1 MGNAQSRVRDNRICM
16 PNRLAREKSPYLLQH
31 QNNPVE
37 WYAWGDEAFEAARTQ
52 EKPVFLSV
60 GYSTCHWCHVMEH
73 ESFENEQIAALLN
86 RHFVSIKVD
95 REERPDVDRTYMA
108 YVQTATGAG
117 GWPMSVWLTPDGRPF
132 LGGTYFPPEN
142 RYGRPG
148 FPAVLERIAHA
159 WATERERIVEASE
172 QVAADLAREAEVGTP
187 SSDITA
193 DALDSGFHVCRRLFD
208 SRLGG
213 FGQAPKFP
221 RPAILDFLLRYHA
234 RTKNA
239 EALEMVVT
247 TLHAMSRGGMNDQL
261 GGGFHRYSVDEYWFV
276 PHFEKMLYDQA
287 QLARALTE
295 TYVVTRDDA
304 FAAEARR
311 VLDYVMRDMSNP
323 EGAFYSAEDA
333 DSVIDPAEPM
343 KKGEGAFYVWSPA
356 EIRSALGEEAARIF
370 MYRYG
375 AEEHGNV
382 QNDPHAEFEGRNI
395 LFSAYSPEATA
406 HHFDLP
412 LSEVAQ
418 SLAASERRL
427 LELRGDRVRPHLDD
441 KVLTAWN
448 GLMIGAFAVAGAALG
463 SDTYLGAAR
472 GAASFIRKTMWNA
485 ETRTLLRRYRDGEAA
500 IYGFLDDY
508 AFLINGLLDLYQG
521 DFDPGHLDFAI
532 ALAERMREL
541 FEDKERGGFFT
552 TAIEN
557 ADPRALLRM
566 KDDYDGA
573 EPAGNSVA
581 AIALLRIER
590 LTGLPALGDAA
601 RNTLRAFGARLRAQP
616 FAMPEMLCA
625 VDLALSPP
633 HQVVI
638 AGLRDDVATAALID
652 EVRKHFLPDTAI
664 LLVDEVSRESIARWN
679 ETARE
684 WKPINGQPAAFV
696 CENFVCQLPV
706 MEPGK
711 LAELLVAGQYQNPST
726 PKPSY

>member
-1 MGNAQSRVRDNRICM
+1 M

-31 QNNPVE
+31 QNNPVD
-37 WYAWGDEAFEAARTQ
+37 WYAWGDEAFEAARAQ
-52 EKPVFLSV
+52 AKPVFLSV

-108 YVQTATGAG
+108 YVQASTGAG
-117 GWPMSVWLTPDGRPF
+117 GWPMSVWLTPDGLPF

-148 FPAVLERIAHA
+148 FPAVLQRIAHA
-159 WATERERIVEASE
+159 WATEGERIVEASE
-172 QVAADLAREAEVGTP
+172 QVAADLAREAEVGAP
-187 SSDITA
+187 SSDIAA
-193 DALDSGFHVCRRLFD
+193 DALDSGFQVCRRLFD
-208 SRLGG
+208 PRLGG

-221 RPAILDFLLRYHA
+221 RPAVLDFLLRYHA
-234 RTKNA
+234 RTRNA

-247 TLHAMSRGGMNDQL
+247 TLRAMSRGGMNDQL

-295 TYVVTRDDA
+295 AYLVTRDA
-304 FAAEARR
+304 PFAAEARR
-311 VLDYVMRDMSNP
+311 VLDYVMRDMTYS

-333 DSVIDPAEPM
+333 DSVIDPAEPT
-343 KKGEGAFYVWSPA
+343 KKGEGAFYIWSAA
-356 EIRSALGEEAARIF
+356 EIRAALGEEAAKLF

-382 QNDPHAEFEGRNI
+382 QNDPHGEFEGRNI
-395 LFSAYSPEATA
+395 LFSAYSPEETA

-412 LSEVAQ
+412 LNEVAQ
-418 SLAASERRL
+418 SLAVSERRL

-448 GLMIGAFAVAGAALG
+448 GLMIGAFAVAAAALG

-472 GAASFIRKTMWNA
+472 RAASFIRKTMWNA

-500 IYGFLDDY
+500 IHGFLDDY
-508 AFLINGLLDLYQG
+508 AFLISGLLDLYQA

-541 FEDKERGGFFT
+541 FEDKEHGGFFT

-590 LTGLPALGDAA
+590 LTGLLPFGDAGRKA
-601 RNTLRAFGARLRAQP
+601 LRAFGARLRAQP

-633 HQVVI
+633 RQIVI
-638 AGLRDDVATAALID
+638 AGFRDEVATAALIG

-664 LLVDEVSRESIARWN
+664 LLVDDASREAIAKWN

-684 WKPINGQPAAFV
+684 WKPIDGQPAAFV
-696 CENFVCQLPV
+696 CENFVCRLPV
-706 MEPGK
+706 TEPAK
-711 LAELLVAGQYQNPST
+711 LAGLVTEPRA
-726 PKPSY
+726 